1 MPVVPMKGRPVAFYS
16 SVGYITEDD
25 YRDLGWEEYDKP
37 ESIEE
42 LKARALAKWRADR
55 EREKKDA

>member
-1 MPVVPMKGRPVAFYS
+1 MKGRPVAFYS